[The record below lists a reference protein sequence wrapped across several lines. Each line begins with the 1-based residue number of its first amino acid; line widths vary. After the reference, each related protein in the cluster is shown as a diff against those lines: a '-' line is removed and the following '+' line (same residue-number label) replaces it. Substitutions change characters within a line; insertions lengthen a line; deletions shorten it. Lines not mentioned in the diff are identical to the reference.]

1 MIKLLGKE
9 SVLDGG
15 LTHYLRY
22 TRTKKLILVGLAAM
36 TAALALFAI
45 TAGSAELSPLQV
57 LMTLFGQAEGHSQI
71 IIWSIRL
78 PRVLAAMVAG
88 TGLAVAGSVM
98 QNILRNPLASPSTLG
113 IAQGAAFGAALAIIA
128 LGAGS
133 TPSTGAGGL
142 LINSPYLVTISAFL
156 AAMLTTMV
164 ILLLAKYRGVSP
176 ESMVLAGVALG
187 SLFSAATML
196 LQYFTN
202 DVNVASVVF
211 WTFGDIGRAAWGE
224 LGIMTLVIL
233 GSMLYFLFNRW
244 NYNAIDSG
252 EETAKGLGVEVEKT
266 RMWGMFFSSLIT
278 ATVVSFLGII
288 AFIGLVAPHLMKRL
302 IGGDNRFLIPAS
314 GVMGSFLLL
323 AADTLA
329 RRIIAPV
336 VLPVGAVTSF
346 LGAPLFLYLLV
357 RGSRKR

>member
-1 MIKLLGKE
+1 MLE
-9 SVLDGG
+9 GG
-15 LTHYLRY
+15 TTTHYLRY
-22 TRTKKLILVGLAAM
+22 TWKKRLILLGLIGLTAGLA
-36 TAALALFAI
+36 LYAI
-45 TAGSAELSPLQV
+45 SAGSAELSPWQV
-57 LMTLFGQAEGHSQI
+57 LLTLLGQSEGNSQI

-88 TGLAVAGSVM
+88 MGLAVAGAVM

-113 IAQGAAFGAALAIIA
+113 IAQGAAFGAALAIIGF
-128 LGAGS
+128 GAGNAAN
-133 TPSTGAGGL
+133 TGVGILAS
-142 LINSPYLVTISAFL
+142 SPYVVTISAFI

-164 ILLLAKYRGVSP
+164 ILFLARYKGVSP

-187 SLFSAATML
+187 SLFSAGTML

-211 WTFGDIGRAAWGE
+211 WTFGDIGRASWRE
-224 LGIMTLVIL
+224 LGIMTVVVF
-233 GSMLYFLFNRW
+233 GSMVFFLFNRW

-252 EETAKGLGVEVEKT
+252 EETAKGLGVDVEMT
-266 RMWGMFFSSLIT
+266 RLLGMFFASLIT

-288 AFIGLVAPHLMKRL
+288 AFVGLVAPHLIKRV

-314 GVMGSFLLL
+314 GVMGALLLL

-336 VLPVGAVTSF
+336 ILPVGAITSF

-357 RGSRKR
+357 KGAKMR

>member
-1 MIKLLGKE
+1 MTELVGDE
-9 SVLDGG
+9 SVLDSGI
-15 LTHYLRY
+15 THYLRY
-22 TRTKKLILVGLAAM
+22 TWKKKLILLGLMVM
-36 TAALALFAI
+36 TAVLALYAI
-45 TAGSAELSPLQV
+45 SVGSAELSPLQV
-57 LMTLFGQAEGHSQI
+57 LLTLLGQTEGHSKI

-88 TGLAVAGSVM
+88 TGLAVAGAVM

-128 LGAGS
+128 FGAGS
-133 TPSTGAGGL
+133 TPSTGAGAL
-142 LINSPYLVTISAFL
+142 LINSPYLVTISAFV

-164 ILLLAKYRGVSP
+164 ILFLAKYKGVSP

-202 DVNVASVVF
+202 DVNVAAVVF
-211 WTFGDIGRAAWGE
+211 WTFGDMGRASWGE
-224 LGIMTLVIL
+224 LGIMSFVVL
-233 GSMLYFLFNRW
+233 GSLLFFLFNRW
-244 NYNAIDSG
+244 NYNALDSG
-252 EETAKGLGVEVEKT
+252 AETAKGLGVDVERT
-266 RMWGMFFSSLIT
+266 RLWGMFFAALIT

-314 GVMGSFLLL
+314 GVMGALLLL

-336 VLPVGAVTSF
+336 ILPVGAVTSF

-357 RGSRKR
+357 RGSKLR

>member
-1 MIKLLGKE
+1 MIDLLGKE
-9 SVLDGG
+9 RVLEGG
-15 LTHYLRY
+15 TTPHYLRY
-22 TRTKKLILVGLAAM
+22 TWKKRLILLGLIGLTAGLA
-36 TAALALFAI
+36 LYAI
-45 TAGSAELSPLQV
+45 SAGSAELSPWQV
-57 LMTLFGQAEGHSQI
+57 LMTLLGQSEGNSQI

-88 TGLAVAGSVM
+88 MGLAVAGAVM

-113 IAQGAAFGAALAIIA
+113 IAQGAAFGAALAIIG

-133 TPSTGAGGL
+133 TPNPGL
-142 LINSPYLVTISAFL
+142 GILANNPYVVTISAFI

-164 ILLLAKYRGVSP
+164 ILFLARYKGVSA

-187 SLFSAATML
+187 SLFSAGTML

-211 WTFGDIGRAAWGE
+211 WTFGDIGRASWRE
-224 LGIMTLVIL
+224 LVIMSVVVF
-233 GSMLYFLFNRW
+233 GSMFFFLFNRW

-252 EETAKGLGVEVEKT
+252 EETAKGLGVDVEMT
-266 RMWGMFFSSLIT
+266 RLLGMFFASLIT

-288 AFIGLVAPHLMKRL
+288 AFVGLVAPHLIKRV

-314 GVMGSFLLL
+314 GVMGALLLL

-336 VLPVGAVTSF
+336 ILPVGAVTSF

-357 RGSRKR
+357 KGSKLR

>member
-1 MIKLLGKE
+1 MIELVGDE

-15 LTHYLRY
+15 ITHYLRY
-22 TRTKKLILVGLAAM
+22 TWKKKLILLGLMVM
-36 TAALALFAI
+36 TAGLALFAI
-45 TAGSAELSPLQV
+45 NAGSAELSPLQV
-57 LMTLFGQAEGHSQI
+57 LLTLLGQTEGHSQI

-88 TGLAVAGSVM
+88 IGLAVAGAVM

-128 LGAGS
+128 FGAGS
-133 TPSTGAGGL
+133 TPSTGAGVL
-142 LINSPYLVTISAFL
+142 LINSPYLVTISAFV
-156 AAMLTTMV
+156 AAMLTTMI
-164 ILLLAKYRGVSP
+164 ILFLAKYKGVSP

-187 SLFSAATML
+187 SLFSAGTML

-211 WTFGDIGRAAWGE
+211 WTFGDIGRASWGE
-224 LGIMTLVIL
+224 LGIMTFVIF
-233 GSMLYFLFNRW
+233 GSMLFFLFNRW

-266 RMWGMFFSSLIT
+266 RLWGMFFSALIT

-314 GVMGSFLLL
+314 GVMGALLLL
-323 AADTLA
+323 AADTLSS
-329 RRIIAPV
+329 IAP
-336 VLPVGAVTSF
+336 LCTI
-346 LGAPLFLYLLV
+346 LT
-357 RGSRKR
+357 

>member
-1 MIKLLGKE
+1 ML
-9 SVLDGG
+9 
-15 LTHYLRY
+15 
-22 TRTKKLILVGLAAM
+22 M
-36 TAALALFAI
+36 TAVLALYAI
-45 TAGSAELSPLQV
+45 SAGSAELSPWQV
-57 LMTLFGQAEGHSQI
+57 LMTLLGRAEGQAQI

-78 PRVLAAMVAG
+78 PRVLSAMVAG
-88 TGLAVAGSVM
+88 VGLAVAGSVM
-98 QNILRNPLASPSTLG
+98 QTILRNPLASPSTLG
-113 IAQGAAFGAALAIIA
+113 IAQGAAFGAALAIIG

-133 TPSTGAGGL
+133 TPSTGGGAL
-142 LINSPYLVTISAFL
+142 LINNPYIVTISAFA
-156 AAMLTTMV
+156 AAMLTTV
-164 ILLLAKYRGVSP
+164 IILFLAQYKSVSP
-176 ESMVLAGVALG
+176 ESMVLSGVALG

-202 DVNVASVVF
+202 EVNVAAVVF

-224 LGIMTLVIL
+224 LGIMSCVI
-233 GSMLYFLFNRW
+233 GAAFIVFVYNRW
-244 NYNAIDSG
+244 NYNALDSG
-252 EETAKGLGVEVEKT
+252 AETAKGLGVNVEKT
-266 RMWGMFFSSLIT
+266 RQWGMFLASLIT

-288 AFIGLVAPHLMKRL
+288 AFIGLVAPHLVRRL

-314 GVMGSFLLL
+314 GVMGALLLL

-357 RGSRKR
+357 RGSKGK

>member
-1 MIKLLGKE
+1 MVHNE
-9 SVLDGG
+9 SVLDGR
-15 LTHYLRY
+15 TTNHYLNY
-22 TRTKKLILVGLAAM
+22 TWKKKIILLSLTAM
-36 TAALALFAI
+36 TAVLALYAI
-45 TAGSAELSPLQV
+45 SAGSAELSPLQV
-57 LMTLFGQAEGHSQI
+57 LLTLLGQTEGQSQI

-88 TGLAVAGSVM
+88 IGLAAAGSVM
-98 QNILRNPLASPSTLG
+98 QTILRNPLASPSTLG
-113 IAQGAAFGAALAIIA
+113 IAQGAAFGAALAIIG

-133 TPSTGAGGL
+133 TPGTGGGGL
-142 LINSPYLVTISAFL
+142 LINNPYIVTISAFA
-156 AAMLTTMV
+156 AAMVTTII
-164 ILLLAKYRGVSP
+164 ILFLAQYKGVSP

-196 LQYFTN
+196 LQFFTN
-202 DVNVASVVF
+202 DVNVAAVVF

-224 LGIMTLVIL
+224 LGIMSCVVF
-233 GSMLYFLFNRW
+233 GSLIFFLFNRW
-244 NYNAIDSG
+244 NYNALDSG
-252 EETAKGLGVEVEKT
+252 SETAKGLGVNVEGT
-266 RMWGMFFSSLIT
+266 RQWGMFFASLIT

-288 AFIGLVAPHLMKRL
+288 AFIGLVAPHLVKRL

-314 GVMGSFLLL
+314 GVMGALLLL

-357 RGSRKR
+357 RGAKQR

>member
-1 MIKLLGKE
+1 MVRNE
-9 SVLDGG
+9 SVPDSG
-15 LTHYLRY
+15 TTSHYRRY
-22 TRTKKLILVGLAAM
+22 TWKKKLIM
-36 TAALALFAI
+36 LALTILTVVLALYAI
-45 TAGSAELSPLQV
+45 SAGSAELSPRQV
-57 LMTLFGQAEGHSQI
+57 LLTLFGQTEGQFRV

-88 TGLAVAGSVM
+88 IGLAVAGSVM
-98 QNILRNPLASPSTLG
+98 QTILRNPLASPSTLG
-113 IAQGAAFGAALAIIA
+113 IAQGAAFGAALAIIG

-133 TPSTGAGGL
+133 TPSTGGGAL
-142 LINSPYLVTISAFL
+142 LINSPYLVTISAFI
-156 AAMLTTMV
+156 AAMLTTMI
-164 ILLLAKYRGVSP
+164 ILFLAQYKGVSP

-202 DVNVASVVF
+202 DVNVAAVVF

-224 LGIMTLVIL
+224 LWIMSSVVF
-233 GSMLYFLFNRW
+233 GSLLFFLFNRW
-244 NYNAIDSG
+244 NYNALDSG
-252 EETAKGLGVEVEKT
+252 AETAKGLGVNVEKT
-266 RMWGMFFSSLIT
+266 RQWGMFFASLIT
-278 ATVVSFLGII
+278 ATAVSFLGII
-288 AFIGLVAPHLMKRL
+288 AFVGLVAPHLVRRL

-314 GVMGSFLLL
+314 GMMGALLLL

-357 RGSRKR
+357 KGVKLR